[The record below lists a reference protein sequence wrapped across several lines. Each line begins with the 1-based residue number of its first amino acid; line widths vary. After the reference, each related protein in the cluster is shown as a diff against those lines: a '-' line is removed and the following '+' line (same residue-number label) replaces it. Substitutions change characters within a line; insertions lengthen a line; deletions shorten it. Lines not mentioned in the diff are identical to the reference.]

1 MKAPREADV
10 LRDCLTW
17 LALHGVFAFRVN
29 SGAFAGVHKG
39 KRRFVRFNS
48 EPGLSDVLGILPD
61 GRFLAVE
68 VKRPGGPGPTPEQ
81 LSFLDRV
88 RQLGGVGLV
97 VRSVE
102 DLVQALGQVEV
113 QTPAPSRAKR

>member
-1 MKAPREADV
+1 MKERREADV

-29 SGAFAGVHKG
+29 SGAFSGVHKG

-68 VKRPGGPGPTPEQ
+68 CKRPGGPGPTPEQ
-81 LSFLDRV
+81 LSFLGRV
-88 RQLGGVGLV
+88 EQLGGLAV
-97 VRSVE
+97 VAYSVE

-113 QTPAPSRAKR
+113 QTSAPRRSKR